1 MKIVEVRTTH
11 LAKPIDPPVQDA
23 ILKQSVRDIILV
35 EIYTD
40 DGVTGTGFITGLGAV
55 NNSEAPVLKCCM
67 DKSLAPLLIGRDPL
81 AREQLWEEMFRRTT
95 RFGRKGAM
103 IKALSAIDIA
113 LWDLAGK
120 YAKLPVYKLIGYNNP
135 NVRVY
140 GSGGY
145 YSGNGD
151 KNDLGGVIEAAQAY
165 VEAGY
170 PAIKMKVG
178 GRSVREDVARVTEVR
193 KAIGDSIP
201 IMVDANQNWNLFE
214 ALRFCE
220 AVKDLDI
227 GFVEEPLPPDAF
239 DSYKELS
246 MRTNIPLAAG
256 ETENTKYGFLDLIKR
271 CGVRVL
277 NNDVTRTGGV
287 TEWRKATTLAQCYDL
302 PVIPHGIQEIHV
314 SLCATAPNCPMTE
327 YFMPDHPIQ
336 QFISEFFVEIA
347 PGMKV
352 IDGCIHPVDVPGL
365 ALGYDTD
372 LYKKYTVSSTTIR

>member
-1 MKIVEVRTTH
+1 MKIVKVRTTH
-11 LAKPIDPPVQDA
+11 LAKSFERPVQDA
-23 ILKQSVRDIILV
+23 ILYQSVREIILV
-35 EIYTD
+35 EVFTD
-40 DGVTGTGFITGLGAV
+40 EGVSGTGFITALGAV
-55 NNSEAPVLKCCM
+55 NNSEALVLKCCI
-67 DKSLAPLLIGRDPL
+67 DKSLAPLLIGKDPL

-120 YAKLPVYKLIGYNNP
+120 VANMPVYKLIGYNNP
-135 NVRVY
+135 NIRIY

-145 YSGNGD
+145 YNGSTN
-151 KNDLGGVIEAAQAY
+151 KNDMGALIEEVQAK

-170 PAIKMKVG
+170 AAIKIKVG
-178 GRSVREDVARVTEVR
+178 GLDVREDILRVTQVR
-193 KAIGDSIP
+193 KAIGDSVQL
-201 IMVDANQNWNLFE
+201 MVDANQGWDLYN

-227 GFVEEPLPPDAF
+227 GFIEEPLPPDSF
-239 DSYKELS
+239 DSCKELS

-256 ETENTKYGFLDLIKR
+256 ETENTRYGFRDLIN
-271 CGVRVL
+271 CGIRVL

-287 TEWRKATTLAQCYDL
+287 TEWRKATILAQCYDL
-302 PVIPHGIQEIHV
+302 PVIPHAIQEIHV

-327 YFMPDHPIQ
+327 YFLPTHPLQ

-347 PGMKV
+347 PGMEV
-352 IDGCIHPVDVPGL
+352 IEGCIRPVDVPGL
-365 ALGYDTD
+365 ALGYDPD
-372 LYKKYTVSSTTIR
+372 VYKRFKVSSEIIK